1 MANWTP
7 VITNDGD
14 KELNGLLACETLSF
28 VEARGCTGKV
38 PEAALTAQTS
48 LPGWTHKA
56 TITEVKRNE
65 EGVTVKLRFGAA
77 DTAYAMHRI
86 GLWVKVGDGQPVMAA
101 IYQHQADGGVAIPS
115 KEENPNFS
123 YVYYAGLAIKNGKLV
138 ALTIDPI
145 AQQGLANDAAASAVA
160 AAGSAA
166 AAENAKLASV
176 AAKEDAQESMA
187 AAQEAEEN
195 VLGAQA
201 ALHTRRRVRI
211 GTATDVEL
219 LMPGDELII
228 VDDSSVTHTTD
239 YQDLLLEAQKA
250 AAGTTNNLETMA
262 VLSVVNATNLR
273 RTADGLLWTT
283 DTLANFREKLTAFAA
298 AAVAGGY
305 VTTDGQCIATWAQ
318 AQAWLLE
325 GTLFSPIDAEAKD
338 YTWRKA
344 APKTEYDAIKERL
357 GSIEAQL
364 GQGAGTINT
373 LITGGTR

>member
-1 MANWTP
+1 MANWTA
-7 VITNDGD
+7 VITNDGAR
-14 KELNGLLACETLSF
+14 ELNGLLSCKTLAF
-28 VEARGCTGKV
+28 AGAKGCAGTV
-38 PEAALTAQTS
+38 PEAAMTAQEN
-48 LPGWTHKA
+48 LPGWTQTA
-56 TITEVKRNE
+56 TITEVKRDENS
-65 EGVTVKLRFGAA
+65 VTVKLRFGAA
-77 DTAYAMHRI
+77 DTAYTMHRI
-86 GLWVKVGDGQPVMAA
+86 GVWVKVGTGDAVMVS
-101 IYQHQADGGVAIPS
+101 IHQHKGNGIDVPS
-115 KEENPNFS
+115 KTENPNFS
-123 YVYYAGLAIKNGKLV
+123 YVYYAGLAIQNGKLV
-138 ALTIDPI
+138 SLTIDPV
-145 AQQGLANDAAASAVA
+145 AMEGLESDAAASAVA
-160 AAGSAA
+160 AAASAT
-166 AAENAKLASV
+166 AAENYKLASQ
-176 AAKEDAQESMA
+176 DAEERALASMA
-187 AAQEAEEN
+187 AAKAAEKNTLE
-195 VLGAQA
+195 AQA
-201 ALHTRRRVRI
+201 TLFNRRRVLI

-283 DTLANFREKLTAFAA
+283 DTLANFREKLTAFAT

-357 GSIEAQL
+357 GAIEAQL